1 MNEPARSESLDAR
14 AWWTLA
20 VVVAVVLI
28 AYLGLSAGRMSSH
41 DQAQTAT
48 RGAEAHSQTEVSA
61 TMDGSMGDPTS
72 DPPVDDRAASPADD
86 DSSGSEPLDA
96 QSLRDFGELGVLPG
110 LFDDLT
116 SLPDCDF
123 DDALSTCQ

>member
-28 AYLGLSAGRMSSH
+28 AYLGFSAGMLSTPDDDARSEAGRS
-41 DQAQTAT
+41 AAT
-48 RGAEAHSQTEVSA
+48 SDAS
-61 TMDGSMGDPTS
+61 DDPTVRPLAGTGNGPETEPPDS
-72 DPPVDDRAASPADD
+72 DSQ
-86 DSSGSEPLDA
+86 PLDA
-96 QSLRDFGELGVLPG
+96 QSLREFGELGVLPG
-110 LFDDLT
+110 LLDDF
-116 SLPDCDF
+116 SSVPDCDF